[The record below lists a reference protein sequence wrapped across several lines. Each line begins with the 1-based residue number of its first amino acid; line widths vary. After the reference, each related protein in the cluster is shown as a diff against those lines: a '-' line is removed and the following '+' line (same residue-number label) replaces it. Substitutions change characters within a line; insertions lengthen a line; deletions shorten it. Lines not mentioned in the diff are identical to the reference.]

1 MGALKSSR
9 DEVRQSKLFRFS
21 VSIWTIMTHFSQRSW
36 SFFLRS
42 ARTFMTRTPQVPMRG
57 EKTGRRCRQEV
68 NGRAVGLNREL
79 KIKQVDGE
87 IAWELIGGE
96 ILIARIESSGSSRN
110 ICSK

>member
-1 MGALKSSR
+1 M
-9 DEVRQSKLFRFS
+9 KLDFLNGL
-21 VSIWTIMTHFSQRSW
+21 QRCLYASD
-36 SFFLRS
+36 
-42 ARTFMTRTPQVPMRG
+42 TRTPQVPMRG
-57 EKTGRRCRQEV
+57 EKTGRRSRQEV

-79 KIKQVDGE
+79 QIKQVDGE